1 MSMFEIGIAHLIVTR
16 GASTMPP
23 VENAEVIKVLVRTVI
38 VLAAFAGLIEAL
50 QLAASA

>member
-23 VENAEVIKVLVRTVI
+23 VENAEVIKW
-38 VLAAFAGLIEAL
+38 
-50 QLAASA
+50 